1 MKTVLCSVLLL
12 LMLSNFTSGQ
22 SGPSNFNPNIL
33 VHSEGLPNEF
43 LLFVPDT
50 ATQILFNPAR
60 ANDYQGSFVYS
71 TYAANF
77 KRVVYIPVYPILDY
91 TNSIR
96 YPYYTFPIPEPE
108 IAERYGAAK
117 NPTLSVATLFNAF
130 NTKWLLTVTNGI
142 GNFSSST
149 NSNTKTFFNDS
160 YYKINLQSYLN
171 SNEVETKASVTSF
184 RLSNIF
190 NSKLGKSSA
199 GLFAVI
205 TTNSEVRKTGLTSTQ
220 YRETNNA
227 LLQKYNYLN
236 SQNNKWETNDSY
248 VLVGA
253 ELSFAKDKWDNIL
266 RIGYRKSNLNSS
278 NNYCSGSQSFDTSYY
293 SSTSAS
299 SSRSS
304 STNKTSIK
312 SELEPYTLIFENYY
326 QHQTSFLSLEG
337 NIFLSVN
344 GYYTKGEGKGA
355 AGNSRESAYYSNG
368 ILVSRDTSRNSSTD
382 KTDDKNWGF
391 VVSPGW
397 IVKKSF
403 SDLFLLTGIKVVAG
417 YQKYNSTQTV
427 SLNPDVAVSNT
438 KSTNISFAL
447 PLYLHYSPAEWISLW
462 GGMTYFYGYT
472 KIESSDTFNK
482 ITYNNYSYWE
492 TTIGNENTSSS
503 GYQSSKSTFLGLE
516 LKHSSGL
523 RVQISFD
530 EDVASFRDWNMSI
543 GYHF

>member
-12 LMLSNFTSGQ
+12 LVISNFTSGQ
-22 SGPSNFNPNIL
+22 SSPSNFNPNIL

-60 ANDYQGSFVYS
+60 AYDYQGSFVYS
-71 TYAANF
+71 TYAADY
-77 KRVVYIPVYPILDY
+77 KRVIYVPLYPIFDY

-108 IAERYGAAK
+108 IAEKYGAAK
-117 NPTLSVATLFNAF
+117 NPTLAVATLFNAF

-142 GNFSSST
+142 GNLSSST
-149 NSNTKTFFNDS
+149 NSNTKTFYNDS
-160 YYKINLQSYLN
+160 YYKINLHSYLN
-171 SNEVETKASVTSF
+171 SSEVETKASVTSF

-190 NSKLGKSSA
+190 NSKLGKGSA

-205 TTNSEVRKTGLTSTQ
+205 TTNSEIRKNGLTSTQ
-220 YRETNNA
+220 YRETNNTP
-227 LLQKYNYLN
+227 LQKYNSLN
-236 SQNNKWETNDSY
+236 SQTNKVETNDSY

-266 RIGYRKSNLNSS
+266 RIGYRKSNLNSLS
-278 NNYCSGSQSFDTSYY
+278 DYCSGSQSFDTSYY
-293 SSTSAS
+293 SSTSSTSNRSFSINTS
-299 SSRSS
+299 SM
-304 STNKTSIK
+304 K
-312 SELEPYTLIFENYY
+312 SELAPYTLTFENYY

-344 GYYTKGEGKGA
+344 GYYTKGEGEGA
-355 AGNSRESAYYSNG
+355 IRNSHENAYYSNG
-368 ILVSRDTSRNSSTD
+368 IFVSGDTSRNISTN

-397 IVKKSF
+397 IVKKNF
-403 SDLFLLTGIKVVAG
+403 SDLFLLAGVKAVAG

-427 SLNPDVAVSNT
+427 SLNPNAAVTNT
-438 KSTNISFAL
+438 KSTSISIAL
-447 PLYLHYSPAEWISLW
+447 PIYLHYSPADWISFW

-472 KIESSDTFNK
+472 KIESSDTFDKFTFN
-482 ITYNNYSYWE
+482 YYSYWE
-492 TTIGNENTSSS
+492 TTIGNENISSS

-516 LKHSSGL
+516 LKHPSGL

-530 EDVASFRDWNMSI
+530 EDVASFRDWNMSV